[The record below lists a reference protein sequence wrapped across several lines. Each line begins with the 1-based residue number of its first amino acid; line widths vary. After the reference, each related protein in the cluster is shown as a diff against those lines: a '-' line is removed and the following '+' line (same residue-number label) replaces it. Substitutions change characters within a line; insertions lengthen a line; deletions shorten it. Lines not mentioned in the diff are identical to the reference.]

1 MRLGTF
7 RLGRAAPKAERAEPR
22 CGGPWFSTTA
32 SRRGPFTPAHAGRSP
47 APATTPARASLYPR
61 ARGEVAS
68 TSDDSCPSFP
78 LPPRTRGGP
87 CRLEAEAVVLPSTPV
102 HTGKSPRAPHSAL
115 RRPLYPR
122 AHGEVIATVPE
133 ELVQQP
139 LPPCTRGSLLEPLSQ
154 RVTLPSTPVH
164 TGKSGSDTPRCR
176 STPLYPRAHG
186 EVDGFTPGANDVRPL
201 PPCTRG
207 SLAIMRARRSG
218 SSSTPVHT
226 GKSPP
231 ADRLLPGRA
240 LYPRAHGE
248 VGVLVIWRARTLPL
262 PPCTRGSRNRLTPPL
277 GLVSST
283 PVHTGKSR
291 SPAPPTSTPTL
302 YPRAHG
308 EVTWNR

>member
-47 APATTPARASLYPR
+47 APATTPARASLFPR
-61 ARGEVAS
+61 ARGEVRAAWRLRRS
-68 TSDDSCPSFP
+68 YCP
-78 LPPRTRGGP
+78 LPPCTRGS
-87 CRLEAEAVVLPSTPV
+87 RLVHHIVPSGAPSTPV
-102 HTGKSPRAPHSAL
+102 HTGKSSPPSPRSSCSS
-115 RRPLYPR
+115 LYPR
-122 AHGEVIATVPE
+122 AHGEVRSPRAHITE
-133 ELVQQP
+133 TLP